1 MLNVNIYRKFL
12 YYPVRYSYLLFFNIF
27 YLLILIKISLNIPFK
42 LFPINLLRGFYR
54 SWDFVDWKHF
64 SSRNRFDFK
73 NAVFDFGIFTEIQIF
88 GFHLVN
94 KSTGRLTFGYTCL
107 KFRTGKLRRVVVF
120 INYDDLNYF
129 FIYGTLKS
137 DLSFWF
143 FRNFF
148 ISHMKEVTKSESE
161 VSKVNPR
168 FLFKFLI

>member
-1 MLNVNIYRKFL
+1 MKIFVLSSKIY
-12 YYPVRYSYLLFFNIF
+12 LFFVLF
-27 YLLILIKISLNIPFK
+27 HILTIISLNIPFK

-54 SWDFVDWKHF
+54 PWNFVDWKKF

-73 NAVFDFGIFTEIQIF
+73 NTVFDFGIFTEIQIF

-107 KFRTGKLRRVVVF
+107 EFWTGKLRRVVVF

-129 FIYGTLKS
+129 SIYGTLQK

-143 FRNFF
+143 FR
-148 ISHMKEVTKSESE
+148 
-161 VSKVNPR
+161 
-168 FLFKFLI
+168 KFLISYMKDVQKIGVWGLKS